1 MAQWWGGVVSE
12 TRSEKMGVE
21 QCGSGFGNYMIV
33 LLLIVTRLLRGDTS
47 TLHNDYEYEYMSTI
61 YKKMH
66 VLFYIPFCYGY
77 MTCISIVTKFRLSKR
92 NPSATFLFLLDLTN
106 VWA

>member
-47 TLHNDYEYEYMSTI
+47 TLHNDYEYE
-61 YKKMH
+61 
-66 VLFYIPFCYGY
+66 
-77 MTCISIVTKFRLSKR
+77 
-92 NPSATFLFLLDLTN
+92 
-106 VWA
+106 